1 LLLFWFTAKSVGF
14 IAPASCSLDRQEHHE
29 KIPGKIRRLP
39 RKIPKN
45 TWKNR
50 KKPYKNTNSKHEFTT
65 FLKKLKSRKVPK
77 IRRFRVLRK
86 DFFAKKQKN
95 LFFCDF
101 RVTNDTYNKYK
112 SWICIREQSRR
123 KGI

>member
-14 IAPASCSLDRQEHHE
+14 IAPASCPPDRQKDHE
-29 KIPGKIRRLP
+29 KFGKNQEITA
-39 RKIPKN
+39 KIPKN

-101 RVTNDTYNKYK
+101 RVTNDTYNEYK